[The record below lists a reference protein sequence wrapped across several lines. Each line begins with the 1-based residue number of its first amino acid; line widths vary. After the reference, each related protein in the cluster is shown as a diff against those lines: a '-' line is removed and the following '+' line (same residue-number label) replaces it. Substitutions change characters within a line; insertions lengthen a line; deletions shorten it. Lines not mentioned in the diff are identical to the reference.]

1 MRGRP
6 ARSVVVPWSRALA
19 AGVAA
24 LCAGAPLLAQFHEDV
39 VVERV
44 RWPVRL
50 TVDHDVPPGACL
62 SPASVR
68 VTEDGASS
76 EVVGVESDD
85 EPVLHVVLLDA
96 SGSMEGNQG
105 FATAVR
111 LLREYI
117 DAAPAGDRF
126 ALFTFDQD
134 LVLRVKPL
142 TMVSS
147 RRSSALVSG
156 LEDLPLTNGTS
167 LRDDVRFLCDYLS
180 DLPGTKS
187 VLVLTDGLDNESGAT
202 PEFVRNVIGAATAMD
217 VTWWTVVVGAGSGAI
232 SKKPEAVAGR
242 SFIRAIA
249 EQSGGAFFDA
259 ETSGPSQVA
268 RHILEQLRHRA
279 YVVYRSSR
287 PPPGPRAPTEA
298 RRVRVLSQRSG
309 CRFSA
314 DREERCAGECGMTL
328 APRERGD
335 DPSMAGARG
344 HRLRLPPEFA
354 PFADRVSI
362 EAGAGL
368 VSGSTLDVVRDPMEL
383 YPDAAFDPKHVDPP
397 TIFPAPEYAL
407 KSFRLQV
414 PPLSALL
421 SDRRSLEEVVLD
433 HLRSGGDLD
442 LVNGRT
448 LLWMRS
454 QLASAV
460 YSGFPDYRAW
470 AGERIARDLRARLQ
484 AELPAPV
491 GEPERVA
498 REKQVEL
505 AVAAYLEH
513 PPDSE
518 LTRHLGVWIED
529 VSACELASRVAATLG
544 REIIQSGPSN
554 RRATA
559 EEAERIWARLRDEL
573 GPPTRVRIV
582 APLRL
587 IYDETSESIGFDRIV
602 LPRPVYGARPRDEI
616 PANPSGLRIAR
627 WLAERSDG
635 EPELAS
641 LFARSRLVA
650 LRTAELAP
658 PRSAVQ
664 LPPIRD
670 RVEMRFEDGSTL
682 DAVVDR
688 TADESTPECVASTG
702 ALAAIV
708 TRLGVSRC
716 AGSHGHKER

>member
-242 SFIRAIA
+242 SFLRAIA

-397 TIFPAPEYAL
+397 TIFPAPEYAWIAEWGG
-407 KSFRLQV
+407 SYERSRTNWRERNRPCMDAQARHDRVMGRHIDVCGCNPHTRLRV
-414 PPLSALL
+414 
-421 SDRRSLEEVVLD
+421 
-433 HLRSGGDLD
+433 G
-442 LVNGRT
+442 
-448 LLWMRS
+448 
-454 QLASAV
+454 
-460 YSGFPDYRAW
+460 YSID
-470 AGERIARDLRARLQ
+470 
-484 AELPAPV
+484 
-491 GEPERVA
+491 
-498 REKQVEL
+498 
-505 AVAAYLEH
+505 
-513 PPDSE
+513 
-518 LTRHLGVWIED
+518 
-529 VSACELASRVAATLG
+529 LG
-544 REIIQSGPSN
+544 RHVIGN
-554 RRATA
+554 RGLARRAT
-559 EEAERIWARLRDEL
+559 WLKLRK
-573 GPPTRVRIV
+573 
-582 APLRL
+582 
-587 IYDETSESIGFDRIV
+587 
-602 LPRPVYGARPRDEI
+602 
-616 PANPSGLRIAR
+616 
-627 WLAERSDG
+627 
-635 EPELAS
+635 
-641 LFARSRLVA
+641 A
-650 LRTAELAP
+650 LRASRAQGSPCPYLAHAAEGIGSAGGDARENRRRP
-658 PRSAVQ
+658 PRRP
-664 LPPIRD
+664 LLRYD
-670 RVEMRFEDGSTL
+670 D
-682 DAVVDR
+682 
-688 TADESTPECVASTG
+688 CVG
-702 ALAAIV
+702 A
-708 TRLGVSRC
+708 TY
-716 AGSHGHKER
+716 